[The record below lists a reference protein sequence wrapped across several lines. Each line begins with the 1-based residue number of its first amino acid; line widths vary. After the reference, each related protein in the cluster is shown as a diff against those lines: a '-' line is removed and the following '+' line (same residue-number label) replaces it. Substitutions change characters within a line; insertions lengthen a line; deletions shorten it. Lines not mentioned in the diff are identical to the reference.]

1 MCLFNASQFPHC
13 QMDLPADY
21 AVVIDAWKEAW
32 GRLRDHVPISET
44 NKIHIVNSHL
54 KVNHHRM

>member
-1 MCLFNASQFPHC
+1 
-13 QMDLPADY
+13 MDLPAEY
-21 AVVIDAWKEAW
+21 AAIIDAWKEAW

-54 KVNHHRM
+54 KVNHHHM